1 MFNLIIIFLFAEA
14 RILQYNRNIRLAII
28 LK

>member
-1 MFNLIIIFLFAEA
+1 MFNLIIIFLFTEA